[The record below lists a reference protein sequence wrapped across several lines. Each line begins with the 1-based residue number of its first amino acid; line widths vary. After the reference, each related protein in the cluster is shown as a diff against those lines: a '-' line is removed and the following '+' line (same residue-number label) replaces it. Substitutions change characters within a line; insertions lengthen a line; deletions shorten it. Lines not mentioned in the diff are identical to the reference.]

1 MSNSV
6 TAAKR
11 RRAGPLTSSPL
22 FQAPASNKSAPSST
36 SNASAPTY
44 NPNVQKTQNNTKS
57 VQPVETPSPRGLTLQ
72 QVISQ
77 LDTRLLFL
85 EQFVID
91 SKASTNLKPT
101 TVTDSAANTPVVSQ
115 TVEPNISMPDVEI
128 MVKQLLDEHMS
139 EFSHRYELLATE
151 ILNLKMIVMKLQ
163 TYTLDVNK
171 ALMDERIR
179 ILSDLG
185 DNGSQNNMDEQA
197 EPELS
202 QENQEADHFV
212 EETQEEPQEH
222 NEEIHEQCDEVQEQ
236 LTEASENNITT
247 EIVEVSAEQTISDNY
262 DKTANALAQMGIFL
276 PAQN

>member
-11 RRAGPLTSSPL
+11 RRAGPLLTSPL
-22 FQAPASNKSAPSST
+22 FQAPNSNKPATNTP
-36 SNASAPTY
+36 APTY
-44 NPNVQKTQNNTKS
+44 SPNVQQMQNNTRP
-57 VQPVETPSPRGLTLQ
+57 VQQQVEAPSPRGLTLQ

-91 SKASTNLKPT
+91 SKAADHLKPA
-101 TVTDSAANTPVVSQ
+101 TVKEVANNAPVVSQ
-115 TVEPNISMPDVEI
+115 INENSVSIPDVENI
-128 MVKQLLDEHMS
+128 VKQLLDEHMA

-171 ALMDERIR
+171 VLMDERIR

-185 DNGSQNNMDEQA
+185 DNGSQNNMDGQA

-202 QENQEADHFV
+202 QENPEADHFV
-212 EETQEEPQEH
+212 EETQEQLAEPQDES
-222 NEEIHEQCDEVQEQ
+222 EEVEEQ
-236 LTEASENNITT
+236 LAEPSENNITT
-247 EIVEVSAEQTISDNY
+247 EIVENVAEQSINDNY
-262 DKTANALAQMGIFL
+262 EKTANALAQMGIFL